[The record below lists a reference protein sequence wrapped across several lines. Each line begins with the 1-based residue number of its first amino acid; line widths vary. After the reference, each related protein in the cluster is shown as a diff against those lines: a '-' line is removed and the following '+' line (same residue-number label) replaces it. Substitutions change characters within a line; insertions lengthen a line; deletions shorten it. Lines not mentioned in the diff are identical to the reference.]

1 MRATPGTP
9 SRATPDGRADPM
21 ALWDFGPA
29 ATTGEVSFDLAAAGA
44 FGPAAASKAEPPVIW
59 RLDLPADRGR
69 AGARLDQVEAALAAY
84 ERALD
89 AAGSRLDAFI
99 LQHGTGTDVSFAGLA
114 IGTEAPPAERELLA
128 LFEEAAGPPKPP
140 GTQPNRVE
148 VVSFEAG
155 ERALPRWDEVADELT
170 RFATQVQRFLAHY
183 AWVETRLDGM
193 LLARTTVSWTGDVRT
208 TWSQASLAAD
218 PGVHRRALVLALRSR
233 ATMLRMFLLVVTGA
247 VRIVPLLS
255 VPGGAVLALPAVW
268 RFINQVRAELE
279 RQSQLTR
286 ED

>member
-1 MRATPGTP
+1 MRAASGTP

-29 ATTGEVSFDLAAAGA
+29 AATGEASFDLAAAGA
-44 FGPAAASKAEPPVIW
+44 FEPAAAGASEPPAIW
-59 RLDLPADRGR
+59 RLDVPADRGR
-69 AGARLDQVEAALAAY
+69 AGARLDQIEAELAAY

-99 LQHGTGTDVSFAGLA
+99 IQRETGTDVSFAGA
-114 IGTEAPPAERELLA
+114 TIGTEAPPAERELAA
-128 LFEEAAGPPKPP
+128 LLDVAAGLP
-140 GTQPNRVE
+140 GPSGTEPSPSQA
-148 VVSFEAG
+148 VSFEAG
-155 ERALPRWDEVADELT
+155 ERALPRWDDVADELA

-183 AWVETRLDGM
+183 AWVETQLDGM

-208 TWSQASLAAD
+208 TWAQASLAAD

-233 ATMLRMFLLVVTGA
+233 AAMLRMFLLVVTGA

-255 VPGGAVLALPAVW
+255 VPGGAILALPAVW
-268 RFINQVRAELE
+268 RFINQVRSELE
-279 RQSQLTR
+279 RQSHLTQ